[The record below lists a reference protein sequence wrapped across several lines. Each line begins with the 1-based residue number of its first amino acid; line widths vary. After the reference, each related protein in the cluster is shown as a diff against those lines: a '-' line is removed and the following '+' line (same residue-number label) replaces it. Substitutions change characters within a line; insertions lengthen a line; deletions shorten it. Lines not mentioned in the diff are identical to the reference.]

1 MEKTIKSI
9 ATNNGLFLG
18 LLLAAV
24 YVIAYAV
31 NIELLTKWW
40 LGIGLLIAIIV
51 FGIISIAKS
60 KKSLNGFISFKEGF
74 TSYFI
79 TVLIGLLVASVVA
92 IVLFNVIDPDA
103 AITLKEKTIENT
115 AEMMRNWNAPEESI
129 VETVEKMREQP
140 NQFSIGSVLQS
151 LVFQLILFSIVGL
164 IAALIMKKSDENA

>member
-1 MEKTIKSI
+1 MEKSIKSI
-9 ATNNGLFLG
+9 ATNNGLYLG
-18 LLLAAV
+18 LFIAVV
-24 YVIAYAV
+24 YVISYAI

-40 LGIGLLIAIIV
+40 IGIIMLLAIIV
-51 FGIISIAKS
+51 FGIVSISKS
-60 KKSLNGFISFKEGF
+60 KKVQNGFISFKEAF

-79 TVLIGLLVASVVA
+79 TVLIGLIVASVVA

-103 AITLKEKTIENT
+103 AITLKEKTIEST

-151 LVFQLILFSIVGL
+151 LVFQLILFSVIGL
-164 IAALIMKKSDENA
+164 IASLIMKKADHNA

>member
-9 ATNNGLFLG
+9 ASNYGLYLGLFI
-18 LLLAAV
+18 AIV
-24 YVIAYAV
+24 YVVSYAV
-31 NIELLTKWW
+31 NLELLTNPFV
-40 LGIGLLIAIIV
+40 GIAMLLAIII
-51 FGIISIAKS
+51 FGIISIVKS
-60 KKSLNGFISFKEGF
+60 KKSQNGFISFKEAF

-79 TVLIGLLVASVVA
+79 TVLIGLIVASVVA

-103 AITLKEKTIENT
+103 AITLKEKTIEGT

-151 LVFQLILFSIVGL
+151 LVIQLVIFSIIGL
-164 IAALIMKKSDENA
+164 IAALIMKKSDDNA

>member
-9 ATNNGLFLG
+9 ASNYGLYLG
-18 LLLAAV
+18 LLIAVV
-24 YVIAYAV
+24 YVISYAI

-40 LGIGLLIAIIV
+40 IGIIMLLAIIV
-51 FGIISIAKS
+51 FGIVSISKS
-60 KKSLNGFISFKEGF
+60 KKAQNGFISLKEAF

-79 TVLIGLLVASVVA
+79 TILIGLIVASVVA

-151 LVFQLILFSIVGL
+151 LVIQLVIFSIIGL
-164 IAALIMKKSDENA
+164 IAALIMKKSDDNA

>member
-1 MEKTIKSI
+1 MEKSIKSI
-9 ATNNGLFLG
+9 ATNNGLYLG
-18 LLLAAV
+18 LLIAVV
-24 YVIAYAV
+24 YVISYAI

-40 LGIGLLIAIIV
+40 IGIIMLLAIIV
-51 FGIISIAKS
+51 FGIVSISKAK
-60 KKSLNGFISFKEGF
+60 KAQNGFISLKEAF

-79 TVLIGLLVASVVA
+79 TILIGLIVASAVA

-129 VETVEKMREQP
+129 IQTVEQMREQP

-151 LVFQLILFSIVGL
+151 LVIQLVIYSVIGL
-164 IAALIMKKSDENA
+164 IAALIMKKSDDNT

>member
-9 ATNNGLFLG
+9 ASNYGLYLG
-18 LLLAAV
+18 LLIAVV
-24 YVIAYAV
+24 YVISYAI

-40 LGIGLLIAIIV
+40 IGIIMLLAIIV
-51 FGIISIAKS
+51 FGIVSISKS
-60 KKSLNGFISFKEGF
+60 KKAQNGFISLKEAF

-79 TVLIGLLVASVVA
+79 TILIGLIVASVVA

-129 VETVEKMREQP
+129 IQTVEQMREQP

-151 LVFQLILFSIVGL
+151 LVIQLVIYSVIGL
-164 IAALIMKKSDENA
+164 IAALIMKKSDDNA

>member
-1 MEKTIKSI
+1 MEKSIKSI
-9 ATNNGLFLG
+9 ATNNGLYLG
-18 LLLAAV
+18 LFIAV
-24 YVIAYAV
+24 VYIISYAV
-31 NIELLTKWW
+31 NVELLTKWW
-40 LGIGLLIAIIV
+40 IGIAMLLAIVI
-51 FGIISIAKS
+51 FGIVSISKS
-60 KKSLNGFISFKEGF
+60 KKVQNGFISFKEAF

-79 TVLIGLLVASVVA
+79 TVLIGLIVASVVA

-151 LVFQLILFSIVGL
+151 LVFQLILFSVIGL
-164 IAALIMKKSDENA
+164 IASLIMKKADHNA